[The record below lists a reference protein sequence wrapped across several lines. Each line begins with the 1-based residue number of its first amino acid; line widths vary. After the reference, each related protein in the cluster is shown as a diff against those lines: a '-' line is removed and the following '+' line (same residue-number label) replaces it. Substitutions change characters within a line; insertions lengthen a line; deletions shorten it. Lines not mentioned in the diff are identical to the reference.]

1 MRLLFVSLAVLMAA
15 ACQPAETPAEPSGG
29 PDAGAV
35 EDTAPAEDVTPEAP
49 APAPDAEGA
58 MCGGVAGISCPAG
71 LFCKQPDGQCLEV
84 MDGSG
89 TCEPVPEICTQEY
102 APVCGCDGQTYGN
115 ACQAA
120 AAGASVAAEG
130 ECAGTDIE

>member
-1 MRLLFVSLAVLMAA
+1 MRLLIVSFAALLAA
-15 ACQPAETPAEPSGG
+15 ACQPGETPASPA
-29 PDAGAV
+29 DAT
-35 EDTAPAEDVTPEAP
+35 DPAPAEETTPAEATPAAP

-71 LFCKQPDGQCLEV
+71 LYCQQPDGQCLEI

-89 TCEPVPEICTQEY
+89 TCEPIPDVCTEEY
-102 APVCGCDGQTYGN
+102 MPVCGCDGQTYGN

>member
-1 MRLLFVSLAVLMAA
+1 MRILILAIAVLMAA
-15 ACQPAETPAEPSGG
+15 ACQEQTADQPADS
-29 PDAGAV
+29 
-35 EDTAPAEDVTPEAP
+35 APAEETSTEDAIPDAP

-58 MCGGVAGISCPAG
+58 MCGGVAGIACPAG
-71 LFCKQPDGQCLEV
+71 LYCKQPDGQCLEI

-89 TCEPVPEICTQEY
+89 TCEPLPEVCTQEY

-115 ACQAA
+115 ACEAA

-130 ECAGTDIE
+130 ECAGADVE

>member
-1 MRLLFVSLAVLMAA
+1 MRILFALCAMILAAG
-15 ACQPAETPAEPSGG
+15 CQPGE
-29 PDAGAV
+29 
-35 EDTAPAEDVTPEAP
+35 APADGNGAAPVTDAVPVEAEDERP

-71 LFCKQPDGQCLEV
+71 LFCKQPDGQCLEI

-89 TCEPVPEICTQEY
+89 TCEVVPEICTQEY

>member
-15 ACQPAETPAEPSGG
+15 ACQPGGAPEAPEGPVETAPP
-29 PDAGAV
+29 
-35 EDTAPAEDVTPEAP
+35 EDTVPAQSPAPEAP

-71 LFCKQPDGQCLEV
+71 LFCKQPDGQCLEI

-89 TCEPVPEICTQEY
+89 TCEPVPEVCTQEY

-130 ECAGTDIE
+130 ECAGTDVE

>member
-1 MRLLFVSLAVLMAA
+1 MRLLLLSAALLALA
-15 ACQPAETPAEPSGG
+15 ACQNETEPDT
-29 PDAGAV
+29 PT
-35 EDTAPAEDVTPEAP
+35 DTAPATPVEEEVSEAP

-58 MCGGVAGISCPAG
+58 TCGGIAAIDCPAG
-71 LFCKQPDGQCLEV
+71 LYCEHPAGQCLEV
-84 MDGSG
+84 MDGTG
-89 TCEPVPEICTQEY
+89 TCQPVPEFCTQEY

-115 ACQAA
+115 ACEAA